1 MIGIAICDDHTDY
14 DVGNEIINTI
24 LNYYLSPI
32 KSACKITV
40 RRKNEPFAENS
51 KHIGGR
57 WDKLV
62 AFLLCF

>member
-1 MIGIAICDDHTDY
+1 MIGIAKCDDHTDY

-40 RRKNEPFAENS
+40 RRKNVPFAENS
-51 KHIGGR
+51 
-57 WDKLV
+57 
-62 AFLLCF
+62 

>member
-40 RRKNEPFAENS
+40 RRKNEPFAENRDNQS
-51 KHIGGR
+51 SLGFAN
-57 WDKLV
+57 L
-62 AFLLCF
+62 F

>member
-1 MIGIAICDDHTDY
+1 MSSRGDILSNYWRKSRKQSNSDY
-14 DVGNEIINTI
+14 DVGNEIINTV

-51 KHIGGR
+51 
-57 WDKLV
+57 
-62 AFLLCF
+62 

>member
-1 MIGIAICDDHTDY
+1 MSSRGNILSNYWRKSRKLGNSDY

-40 RRKNEPFAENS
+40 RRKNESFAENS
-51 KHIGGR
+51 
-57 WDKLV
+57 
-62 AFLLCF
+62 

>member
-40 RRKNEPFAENS
+40 RRKNEPFADNS
-51 KHIGGR
+51 
-57 WDKLV
+57 
-62 AFLLCF
+62 

>member
-40 RRKNEPFAENS
+40 RRKNKPFAENS
-51 KHIGGR
+51 
-57 WDKLV
+57 
-62 AFLLCF
+62 

>member
-1 MIGIAICDDHTDY
+1 MSSRGDILSNYWRKRRKQSNSDY

-51 KHIGGR
+51 
-57 WDKLV
+57 
-62 AFLLCF
+62 

>member
-1 MIGIAICDDHTDY
+1 MSSRGNILSNYWRKSRKLGNSDY

-51 KHIGGR
+51 
-57 WDKLV
+57 
-62 AFLLCF
+62 